1 MSNKIHRLSILDI
14 LSRIYSILGKKIP
27 QKELA
32 HILGTTAQNITNWKN
47 RNTIPVQELL
57 DFSEKFKINF
67 DWLLTGIDK
76 PIDHDYPLSI
86 HVASNGHKDLL
97 NGASDDYRGIP
108 LYESGRLAAGSNG
121 MAFDQQEEPS
131 SIVVVYRPE
140 LQGCAH
146 HNLAAM
152 RVDGYSM
159 EPTIAKGSIV
169 VVDLSDKEHFD
180 SRIYAVNTPGGGVDM
195 VSVKRVQKFKGG
207 FSLISD
213 NPQHPTVVSELDWDR
228 LCVGR
233 VVWMWKDVRES

>member
-1 MSNKIHRLSILDI
+1 MDDSWKETLKGWIKDWIASTGLNQSAFAEKAGIGQAQVSHLMTGKRDFTFNTVERSLLVLNKTYHDLF
-14 LSRIYSILGKKIP
+14 
-27 QKELA
+27 A
-32 HILGTTAQNITNWKN
+32 
-47 RNTIPVQELL
+47 
-57 DFSEKFKINF
+57 
-67 DWLLTGIDK
+67 K
-76 PIDHDYPLSI
+76 PIIQHLDYPLSI
-86 HVASNGHKDLL
+86 HVTSNNHSDIL
-97 NGASDDYRGIP
+97 NGTADDYRGIP
-108 LYESGRLAAGSNG
+108 LYESGRLAAGPNG
-121 MAFDQQEEPS
+121 MAFDPYEEPS

-180 SRIYAVNTPGGGVDM
+180 SRIYAINTPGGGIDM